1 MDETKKENLIN
12 GYSMALNEWAL
23 DKRIKTDLGLLIIIS
38 SLCAERGYCFASNS
52 YFADLFDL
60 DEVTI
65 SRKLK
70 NLESAG
76 HITIEYIRR
85 GAEVIQR
92 NIRLTKMLTDD
103 LQKRQST
110 INKNVKEKNISNKN
124 NNNNNNIVDE
134 YEKEIGLLTPYQYER
149 LITYTVDL
157 SQEMIIEAIHIAS
170 RMNKKN
176 LAYVEA
182 ILKNWIQN
190 GYKVIGDIKNKK
202 PIKEIKKFE
211 SNISSDDLA
220 GLYDN

>member
-1 MDETKKENLIN
+1 MDEGKKENLKN
-12 GYSMALNEWAL
+12 GYAMALNEWAL
-23 DKRIKTDLGLLIIIS
+23 DKRIKNEVNLLIIIS

-52 YFADLFDL
+52 YFADLFDV

-76 HITIEYIRR
+76 HITIEYIRK
-85 GAEVIQR
+85 GAEVTQR

-103 LQKRQST
+103 LQKNQST
-110 INKNVKEKNISNKN
+110 INKNVKEKNISIKN
-124 NNNNNNIVDE
+124 NINNNIVDE

-157 SQEMIIEAIHIAS
+157 SPEMIIEAIHIAS

-190 GYKVIGDIKNKK
+190 GYKVIGDIKNNK

-211 SNISSDDLA
+211 NDIKSSNLA
-220 GLYDN
+220 DLYDN